1 MQASPEARMRASTAF
16 LIMAPMV
23 IVTLLFVG
31 TQGRRAGAAGGGGG
45 QPYWD
50 EGVAAFV
57 RQRMGSTYVDPL
69 DAKASEAAFWRAMD
83 AYVRLDPYCDMIPP
97 SEYRQWKE
105 GTSGHYGGLGIRVD
119 AEAEGL
125 RVRGVLPGGPA
136 QRAGLQV
143 GELVLGAD
151 GRALGGMDLRSGTPA
166 RLLKGA
172 PGSSVRLEVRAA
184 SGEVRVLVATREVV
198 RPPAVFT
205 RRVGPQGKVAV
216 LRLSEFVESTPA
228 EVDEALAALLSVPT
242 EGLVLDLRDNAG
254 GVLAAA
260 VHVADRFLPAGLVVR
275 VVGRA
280 AGTSRDFH
288 AKASDDAAEVPAG
301 LPVAVLVNGHSAS
314 ASEVVSGA
322 LQDHRRALLVG
333 ERTFGKFLVQSIVE
347 APRGDCALQLVTARY
362 VTPSGRSYQRRLE
375 DGPPGPA
382 QAQEGVDARG
392 EPAGLL
398 PDVVQA
404 LSAEERKRLLQH
416 WDHEEDAR
424 WGAPPRHAGVTEG
437 WVDPQLARALEVL
450 EGELLMQRIRPG
462 ASPAR

>member
-1 MQASPEARMRASTAF
+1 MRATTAF

-31 TQGRRAGAAGGGGG
+31 TQGRRAGAAGGPGAV
-45 QPYWD
+45 PYWD
-50 EGVAAFV
+50 ESVAAFV
-57 RQRMGSTYVDPL
+57 RQRMGSTYVDAL
-69 DAKASEAAFWRAMD
+69 DAKASEEAFWRAMD

-105 GTSGHYGGLGIRVD
+105 GTAGQYGGLGIRVD
-119 AEAEGL
+119 AEAGGL
-125 RVRGVLPGGPA
+125 RIRGVLPGGPA
-136 QRAGLQV
+136 QRAGLV
-143 GELVLGAD
+143 PGDLVLSAD
-151 GRALGGMDLRSGTPA
+151 GRSLAGMDLRAGGPA

-172 PGSSVRLEVRAA
+172 PGSAVRLQVRDAAGAVREV
-184 SGEVRVLVATREVV
+184 LATRQAV

-205 RRVGPQGKVAV
+205 RRVGPGGRVAV
-216 LRLSEFVESTPA
+216 LRVAEFVESTPE
-228 EVDEALAALLSVPT
+228 EVDQALDPLLAGPLD
-242 EGLVLDLRDNAG
+242 GLVLDLRDNAG
-254 GVLAAA
+254 GVLSSA
-260 VHVADRFLPAGLVVR
+260 VHLADRFLSSGLVVR

-280 AGTSRDFH
+280 PGTSRDFH
-288 AKASDDAAEVPAG
+288 ARPSQAPADVPAT

-333 ERTFGKFLVQSIVE
+333 ERTYGKFLVQSIVE

-375 DGPPGPA
+375 DGPPSAGGGA
-382 QAQEGVDARG
+382 QGVDAAG

-398 PDVVQA
+398 PDVVQPLA
-404 LSAEERKRLLQH
+404 PEDRKRLLQQ

-424 WGAPPRHAGVTEG
+424 WGAAPRHGAPDPG

-450 EGELLMQRIRPG
+450 AGELLMQRIRPG
-462 ASPAR
+462 EGAPR

>member
-1 MQASPEARMRASTAF
+1 MRAATAF

-31 TQGRRAGAAGGGGG
+31 TQGRRAGAAGGPGAAA
-45 QPYWD
+45 YWD
-50 EGVAAFV
+50 ESVAAFV

-69 DAKASEAAFWRAMD
+69 DAKASEDAFWRAMD

-97 SEYRQWKE
+97 AEYRQWKE
-105 GTSGHYGGLGIRVD
+105 GTAGQYGGLGIRVD

-125 RVRGVLPGGPA
+125 RIRGVLPGGPA
-136 QRAGLQV
+136 QRAGLV
-143 GELVLGAD
+143 AGDLVLSAD
-151 GRALGGMDLRSGTPA
+151 GRPLAGIDLRSGGPA

-172 PGSSVRLEVRAA
+172 PGSAVRLEVRNAA
-184 SGEVRVLVATREVV
+184 GEVRELSAVRQVV
-198 RPPAVFT
+198 RPPAVFV

-216 LRLSEFVESTPA
+216 LRVAEFVETTPQ
-228 EVDEALAALLSVPT
+228 EVEQALDPLLSG
-242 EGLVLDLRDNAG
+242 ELGGLVLDLRDNPG
-254 GVLAAA
+254 GVLASA
-260 VHVADRFLPAGLVVR
+260 VQLADRFLAAGLVVR

-280 AGTSRDFH
+280 PGTSRDFH
-288 AKASDDAAEVPAG
+288 ATAAASDVPAG
-301 LPVAVLVNGHSAS
+301 VPVAVLVNAHSAS

-333 ERTFGKFLVQSIVE
+333 ERTYGKFLVQSIVE

-362 VTPSGRSYQRRLE
+362 VTPSGRSYQRRLA
-375 DGPPGPA
+375 DGPPGQGGA
-382 QAQEGVDARG
+382 GEALDEHG

-404 LSAEERKRLLQH
+404 LAADERTRLLQQ
-416 WDHEEDAR
+416 WDNEEDLR
-424 WGAPPRHAGVTEG
+424 WGAAARHPGVEAG

-462 ASPAR
+462 AAVPR